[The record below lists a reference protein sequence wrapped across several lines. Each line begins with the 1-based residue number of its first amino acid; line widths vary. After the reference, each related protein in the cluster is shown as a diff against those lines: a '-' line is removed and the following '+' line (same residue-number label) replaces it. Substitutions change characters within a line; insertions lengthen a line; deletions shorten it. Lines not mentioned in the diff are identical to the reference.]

1 MALSDAAQ
9 GVTILGVQ
17 ESQGGVPVVFLTPP
31 EIQHQP
37 LKGGRGYARE
47 GVDALLEEVTSSY
60 EQVWL
65 ERDELRSRVTELE
78 RELASF
84 REAEHVLTETLV
96 TAQRA
101 AEDVRSKAE
110 KEAEQF
116 KEQALAGTRSAKLE
130 AERELDDVR
139 AEIERLRALD
149 RKLRSNLLATL
160 EAFVREIDE
169 PGALQ
174 PGPATL
180 VDALA
185 PEARNVKRDDG

>member
-1 MALSDAAQ
+1 
-9 GVTILGVQ
+9 
-17 ESQGGVPVVFLTPP
+17 VVFLTPP
-31 EIQHQP
+31 EIQHRP

-47 GVDALLEEVTSSY
+47 GVDALLEEIASSY

-78 RELASF
+78 RDLASF
-84 REAEHVLTETLV
+84 RETEHVLTETLV

-101 AEDVRSKAE
+101 AEDVRSEAE

-130 AERELDDVR
+130 AERALEAVR
-139 AEIERLRALD
+139 AEVEHLRALD
-149 RKLRSNLLATL
+149 RQLRSNLLATL
-160 EAFVREIDE
+160 EAFVRQIDE

-174 PGPATL
+174 HGPATL

-185 PEARNVKRDDG
+185 PEARSVKRDDG

>member
-9 GVTILGVQ
+9 GVAILGVQ
-17 ESQGGVPVVFLTPP
+17 ESRCGVPVVFLTPP
-31 EIQHQP
+31 EIQHQS

-47 GVDALLEEVTSSY
+47 GVDALLEEVVSSY

-65 ERDELRSRVTELE
+65 ERDELRSRVAELE

-101 AEDVRSKAE
+101 AEDVRSEAE
-110 KEAEQF
+110 KEAEQL
-116 KEQALAGTRSAKLE
+116 KEQALAGTRSAKVE

-174 PGPATL
+174 RGPGTL

-185 PEARNVKRDDG
+185 PEARNVKREDG